1 MTSADQSPA
10 KVFGHQ
16 ETSSEVVS
24 LPFNVVD
31 GFESCTRSMSV
42 AISKDMF
49 RMAVQ
54 SEMSEL
60 MRNTEVLESNAVDMR
75 GIDDPVLLA

>member
-1 MTSADQSPA
+1 
-10 KVFGHQ
+10 
-16 ETSSEVVS
+16 
-24 LPFNVVD
+24 
-31 GFESCTRSMSV
+31 MSV